1 MKTKFFLA
9 IFILI
14 FGSASIF
21 GQTKTGTLKIFSDLQ
36 GISVFL
42 DENKQEVYREINGIP
57 AGTHYLK
64 VLDSNGSKLYGN
76 IITILQ
82 DEVTTILVEGT
93 ATAVQPQQTV
103 PDQPVGN
110 PAAVTT
116 GNTGKTGTLNI
127 FSEFTGTVVYLN
139 ENRQGEDVKQING
152 VPAGNHYLKVLKD
165 GVSVFAEL
173 VTVKEGQTTTVLV
186 KNDGQVAEKI
196 LSSKVDEINEYNNN
210 KLDVLLSMGSQT
222 TTKGSSTLFPGYY
235 SYWGYSNSVSTT
247 VGTTDWKIIQGG
259 VKEISERSYASI
271 VGDEPLMQKIDLNI
285 KKENK
290 TSAIAALIAVPCI
303 IVATCVLTDAIGDT
317 PWMHKD
323 NPVHPKWETPAGAA
337 SITIG
342 TISYLVAMKKP
353 YSGHYTTVDNA
364 ARGAQEYNKK
374 LKSKLGLP
382 ADYDVK

>member
-9 IFILI
+9 IFMLML
-14 FGSASIF
+14 GSVSVC
-21 GQTKTGTLKIFSDLQ
+21 GQTKTGTLKIFSDLR

-42 DENKQEVYREINGIP
+42 DENKQDSYAEIKGISV
-57 AGTHYLK
+57 GTHYLK
-64 VLDSNGSKLYGN
+64 VLGSDGSKLYGN
-76 IITILQ
+76 IITIVQ

-93 ATAVQPQQTV
+93 APAAQPQQTLTDKAV
-103 PDQPVGN
+103 EK
-110 PAAVTT
+110 PATVTA
-116 GNTGKTGTLNI
+116 GASGTGTINI
-127 FSEFTGTVVYLN
+127 FSEFTGIVVYLN
-139 ENRQGEDVKQING
+139 ENRQGEDIKQING

-165 GVSVFAEL
+165 GVSIFAEL

-196 LSSKVDEINEYNNN
+196 LSSKVDEINEYKNK

-222 TTKGSSTLFPGYY
+222 YTKGSSTLFPGYY

-259 VKEISERSYASI
+259 VKEISEREYAS
-271 VGDEPLMQKIDLNI
+271 VVQDQPLMQKIDLSI
-285 KKENK
+285 KKESK
-290 TSAIAALIAVPCI
+290 TTMIAALIALPCI
-303 IVATCVLTDAIGDT
+303 AVATCVLTDFIGDT
-317 PWMHKD
+317 PWMHKT
-323 NPVHPKWETPAGAA
+323 NPVHPKWETPAAA
-337 SITIG
+337 ISITVG

-364 ARGAQEYNKK
+364 AKGAQEYNKK

-382 ADYDVK
+382 EDYDVK